1 MGPLGGSGT
10 CGGADTAGR
19 SELCWWA
26 TCTPTAR
33 CEAAHA
39 VPLGWLGGSGG
50 HGTHPQHQVSGDQA
64 HRGWAGHFCVTWGE
78 GPQGHALPRRPQ
90 TLLCTPGKLATDQRP
105 HSRRKERQPGE
116 GRSRFP
122 QRMEGTDFTETGVT
136 GHTQQSQ
143 VHEDLTGAHLGMAAG
158 RQLKC
163 RKSRPSR
170 RFRDCRLSSNAPPV
184 RSSFTQMTKGGRAS
198 RKCTM
203 GTRGLGLSLESS

>member
-1 MGPLGGSGT
+1 MPPQRPECQEARGRRWPLGGSGMGPLGGSGT

-116 GRSRFP
+116 GRGRFP
-122 QRMEGTDFTETGVT
+122 QRMEGTDFTEMGVT

-143 VHEDLTGAHLGMAAG
+143 VHEDLIGAHLWKWPRVGESAEG
-158 RQLKC
+158 C
-163 RKSRPSR
+163 E
-170 RFRDCRLSSNAPPV
+170 PP
-184 RSSFTQMTKGGRAS
+184 
-198 RKCTM
+198 
-203 GTRGLGLSLESS
+203 RGHS